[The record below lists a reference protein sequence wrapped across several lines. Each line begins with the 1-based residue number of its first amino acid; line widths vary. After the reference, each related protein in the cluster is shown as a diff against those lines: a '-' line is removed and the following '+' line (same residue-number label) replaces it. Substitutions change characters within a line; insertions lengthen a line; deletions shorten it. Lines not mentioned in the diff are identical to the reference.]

1 MASYGT
7 IMIGKLKSGA
17 SVDDW
22 RKSLEDWKTRNVPG
36 FQGEYTLVSDEGR
49 ISWMIDGYT
58 TSENYPYARRFRLG
72 RDRINYVRN
81 DTDSDRIILM
91 CDVKRPLNPLGAVF
105 NFFYQGVS
113 RAL

>member
-49 ISWMIDGYT
+49 TIVSCVTFESKDLYFQLANDPEQDKWYQAKVAPMLDGDPQWIDGT
-58 TSENYPYARRFRLG
+58 WPAQP
-72 RDRINYVRN
+72 D
-81 DTDSDRIILM
+81 
-91 CDVKRPLNPLGAVF
+91 
-105 NFFYQGVS
+105 
-113 RAL
+113 